1 MPSVLIVFTSVDKT
15 LTGTQ
20 TGYYLPE
27 AAHPYYVFA
36 KTCDIDFASPKGANQ
51 CPVDEGSIKAFAEDK
66 ECVQFLA
73 DPTVKAKFASA
84 KKIAEVDAA
93 NYDAIFYVG
102 GHGPV
107 IDLPFDAA
115 NAKLASDF
123 YQAGKITASVC
134 HGPAA
139 LVAATD
145 AAGKSIFAGK
155 AFTGFS
161 NEEEAI
167 VQAAASIP
175 FSLEDKIVGLGG
187 KYERAEPWVAKVVV
201 DGNLYTGQN
210 PASARPLAEAILKD
224 LKK

>member
-1 MPSVLIVFTSVDKT
+1 MPSVLLVFTSVDTT
-15 LTGTQ
+15 LTGTA

-27 AAHPYYVFA
+27 AAHPYYVFNE
-36 KTCDIDFASPKGANQ
+36 TCDIDFASITGQ
-51 CPVDEGSIKAFAEDK
+51 CPVDEGSVKAFAEDK

-115 NAKLASDF
+115 NTKLASDF

-155 AFTGFS
+155 AFTGLS

-167 VQAAASIP
+167 EEAAASVP
-175 FSLEDKIVGLGG
+175 FSLEDKIVSLGG
-187 KYERAEPWVAKVVV
+187 KYERAEPWAAKIVI

-210 PASARPLAEAILKD
+210 PASARPLAEAILKG